1 MTIIFYNRNF
11 MALNEDLIEI
21 KNTEFVSKLKMDF
34 LGNYSKFYSM
44 SPIICGSIVQ
54 KGLGQP
60 NFDRKL
66 KMLKAPI
73 YAMLQ
78 LM

>member
-1 MTIIFYNRNF
+1 MTIVFYNRNF
-11 MALNEDLIEI
+11 MALNEGLIEI
-21 KNTEFVSKLKMDF
+21 KNTEFLNKLKMDF

-44 SPIICGSIVQ
+44 SPIICGTIVN

-66 KMLKAPI
+66 KMIKAPI
-73 YAMLQ
+73 YGLLQ